1 MQDTCGRVH
10 DRLKDIVENNTGSES
25 LQFASMVLRVS
36 ILVFQTRGSASKADI
51 RSIFTQEGELVLFSP
66 TSLCNAKSIPSKG
79 IITIGN
85 NMNKNIEE
93 KRAELVDPLDAEAAI
108 SDFISVLRNRG
119 MSTSDLALELGWSRN
134 KVDKFF
140 YGVDTPKKSEFV
152 QVAEVLEVTLDF
164 SE

>member
-1 MQDTCGRVH
+1 
-10 DRLKDIVENNTGSES
+10 
-25 LQFASMVLRVS
+25 
-36 ILVFQTRGSASKADI
+36 
-51 RSIFTQEGELVLFSP
+51 
-66 TSLCNAKSIPSKG
+66 
-79 IITIGN
+79 
-85 NMNKNIEE
+85 MNKNIEE

-108 SDFISVLRNRG
+108 SDFISVLCNRG